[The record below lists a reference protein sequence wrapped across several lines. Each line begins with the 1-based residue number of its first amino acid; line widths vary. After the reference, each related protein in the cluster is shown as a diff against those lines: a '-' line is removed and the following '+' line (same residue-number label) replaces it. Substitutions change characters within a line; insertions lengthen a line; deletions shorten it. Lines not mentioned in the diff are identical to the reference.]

1 MQQLWHEKYKIE
13 INDVRIQK
21 LLLPTEVIPKKHLYF
36 ILLGHLSHLASLRAT
51 TKANYRIVRKY
62 DNTLYKTQ
70 YKKQHGNPNSI
81 DIKVTDYK
89 QAVSQTIIQNKQL
102 IASSRTQKKKQDLQ
116 FTKRQSQSIFLN
128 LLSNHITYHISR
140 NNPETKTIRRT
151 NNQRKN
157 TRNTLLKL
165 KKKCHWLRHLSFDLE
180 ALALGDFNHIQ
191 NCLPPLPLPSAP
203 ISYLEIKNLVISL
216 LTKTRKVFWVKMGRR
231 LYSHQLTAT
240 YKIAYQ
246 MIFKETARDLLLQH
260 SFRFF

>member
-13 INDVRIQK
+13 INYLRIQK

-62 DNTLYKTQ
+62 DNTLHKTQ
-70 YKKQHGNPNSI
+70 YKTTWEPKFNRHKSHRLQTGGFPNYNSKQTTNS
-81 DIKVTDYK
+81 
-89 QAVSQTIIQNKQL
+89 L
-102 IASSRTQKKKQDLQ
+102 ITNAKKKQDLQ

-157 TRNTLLKL
+157 TRNTLLKFKKNATDCDIYHSTL
-165 KKKCHWLRHLSFDLE
+165 KH
-180 ALALGDFNHIQ
+180 
-191 NCLPPLPLPSAP
+191 
-203 ISYLEIKNLVISL
+203 
-216 LTKTRKVFWVKMGRR
+216 
-231 LYSHQLTAT
+231 
-240 YKIAYQ
+240 
-246 MIFKETARDLLLQH
+246 
-260 SFRFF
+260 